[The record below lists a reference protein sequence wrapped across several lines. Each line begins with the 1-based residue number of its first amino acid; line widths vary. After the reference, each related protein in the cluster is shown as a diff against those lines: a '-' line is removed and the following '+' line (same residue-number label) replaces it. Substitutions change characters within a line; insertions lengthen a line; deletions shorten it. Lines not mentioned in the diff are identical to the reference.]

1 MRILAFLEFTLVTV
15 GVIGMIA
22 ARFFFL
28 PKGFHLGLFCIGAGL
43 AVGGLESLFTR
54 QMSFRFSSHGGAAY
68 SGAPALIWGAM
79 LLAMGGALI
88 ASAYLMDQGLWQNT
102 VASLT
107 RRPGLVIAA
116 GGLLAMALG
125 ALFVFNRGQTGLA
138 WMLLVRVPKTL
149 LGVLLIF
156 GGLAAIGLGLVEWI
170 DHEAYVRIWRRAS
183 EALHVDTVQRLWRG
197 SVGRMF

>member
-1 MRILAFLEFTLVTV
+1 VRILAFLEFALVTV

-28 PKGFHLGLFCIGAGL
+28 PKGFHLGVFSIGAGL

-68 SGAPALIWGAM
+68 SGAPAVIWGAM
-79 LLAMGGALI
+79 LLAMGCALI
-88 ASAYLMDQGLWQNT
+88 ASAYLMDQGSWQNT

-149 LGVLLIF
+149 LGALLIV

-197 SVGRMF
+197 SVGRIF